1 MRRVIILVAAAVCV
15 SACWGLGP
23 NPGRG
28 QGIRMDFQTAPYSGF
43 EETKTGYTDERT
55 GSVERIDWSAGDL
68 IRVYS
73 PYTCRQLAAESS
85 EVDST
90 IHWTDYV
97 VDQYATVNSV
107 ISRASVKASDGLNLF
122 FGKKGTHR
130 FRGMYPS
137 PTTASGFSFSEG
149 TVTGVMPAS
158 QTVSLR
164 AGSSNTAQW
173 YPSDMRYAMLLAV
186 SGDMVPPFDDNTR
199 VTLPFYPQY
208 TAYEFEISAG
218 SYSEVKVTGF
228 TMTAAQGYLTADSY
242 TVRDGRYFSGTNYD
256 AASQIQ
262 LSGTGQTIHVSF
274 SGGLTIKKSEGPVR
288 FMVLALAQT
297 HREITISF
305 DLEGESRPRTLVLKY
320 ADGRPLEFDPYKKYR
335 IKGLSFPHRIG
346 TLIQD
351 DIDWS
356 GYVDV
361 FVSED
366 PILWDSA
373 RIFAPMLE
381 PMQWED

>member
-1 MRRVIILVAAAVCV
+1 M
-15 SACWGLGP
+15 
-23 NPGRG
+23 
-28 QGIRMDFQTAPYSGF
+28 QTAPYAGGSA
-43 EETKTGYTDERT
+43 EETKTSYTDQRYST
-55 GSVERIDWSAGDL
+55 VERIDWSVGDL

-73 PYTCRQLAAESS
+73 PYTCRRVSS
-85 EVDST
+85 NSNDVDST
-90 IHWTDYV
+90 IHWTDYIV
-97 VDQYATVNSV
+97 EKYATHDNY
-107 ISRASVKASDGLNLF
+107 ISRASVKANDGLNLY

-137 PTTASGFSFSEG
+137 PTYASGFLFDEG
-149 TVTGVMPAS
+149 TMTAVMPAS
-158 QTVSLR
+158 QSVSYR
-164 AGSSNTAQW
+164 SGTGNPAQW
-173 YPSDMRYAMLLAV
+173 YPSNMRYATLLAV
-186 SGDMVPPFDDNTR
+186 SEDMDPPFGDSTR
-199 VTLPFYPQY
+199 IILPFYPQY
-208 TAYEFEISAG
+208 SAYEFEISAG
-218 SYSEVKVTGF
+218 SYTEVKVNGF
-228 TMTAAQGYLTADSY
+228 SMTAAQGYLTADSY

-305 DLEGESRPRTLVLKY
+305 DLEGESQPRTLMLKY

-335 IKGLSFPHRIG
+335 IRGLSFPHRIG
-346 TLIQD
+346 TLLQD

-373 RIFAPMLE
+373 RIFAPMME
-381 PMQWED
+381 PIQWED